1 MSTSATPQVSVA
13 ECAMAERLKFNSARM
28 IIITICLRNKNHTLL
43 RNNAI
48 RSQAAI
54 VTQAR
59 AMRRQVVFRQA
70 QKSKNPSKLGFLA

>member
-1 MSTSATPQVSVA
+1 
-13 ECAMAERLKFNSARM
+13 M
-28 IIITICLRNKNHTLL
+28 IIITIYLRNKNHPLL